1 MILSGAEKEA
11 TEENSNHWISIAEK
25 FLFLLF
31 SMNREE
37 GIHIGRHKKELSA
50 GARLSRAES
59 GTVRFRRKNRAH
71 SNSDIDLAVIM
82 DVSHPSFMEERVDVH
97 LASMTINPRIETV
110 TLHPEDFL
118 RPFFTLA
125 REIEREQE

>member
-1 MILSGAEKEA
+1 
-11 TEENSNHWISIAEK
+11 
-25 FLFLLF
+25 
-31 SMNREE
+31 MNREE
-37 GIHIGRHKKELSA
+37 GIHIGRQVKELLLER
-50 GARLSRAES
+50 GYP
-59 GTVRFRRKNRAH
+59 VRKVVLFGSVAKNRAH

-125 REIEREQE
+125 REIERTGIEV